1 MAWSIEL
8 RPKANKYLD
17 KLNQQAATRILAF
30 LHDRIALL
38 ENPRSIGEALK
49 GTLGD
54 YWKYRVGDYRI
65 ICDIQD
71 NIITILVLSVGDR
84 KEIYRKQK

>member
-1 MAWSIEL
+1 MAWTIETKPMADKEL
-8 RPKANKYLD
+8 AALD
-17 KLNQQAATRILAF
+17 NQMQKRIREF
-30 LHDRIALL
+30 LDIRVVNL

-49 GTLGD
+49 GRLGD

-71 NIITILVLSVGDR
+71 NIITILVLAVGNR
-84 KEIYRKQK
+84 KEVYRR